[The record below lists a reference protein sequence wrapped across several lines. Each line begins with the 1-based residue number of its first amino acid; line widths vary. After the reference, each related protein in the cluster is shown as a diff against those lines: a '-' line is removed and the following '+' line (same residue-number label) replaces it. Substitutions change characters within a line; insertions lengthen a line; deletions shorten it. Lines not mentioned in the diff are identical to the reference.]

1 MKFEAF
7 HSLCLHTLCGEKI
20 VLDPKSLKKM
30 SKNFGKNKLNLK
42 LPPGAIE
49 VSNSESPGSVDPNN
63 E

>member
-1 MKFEAF
+1 
-7 HSLCLHTLCGEKI
+7 
-20 VLDPKSLKKM
+20 M
-30 SKNFGKNKLNLK
+30 SKSFGKNKLNLK